1 MVMPKLRVVAF
12 SVLFFGLAF
21 SAVSLIFYFG
31 DWQRLAL
38 VGSAGVFVGLVAAP
52 TIEPKAF
59 KRAWVYELLFGTLAG
74 AILGLVSGA
83 GPEAAGIGALLGGV
97 LGYLAPYWIKHVP
110 IP

>member
-1 MVMPKLRVVAF
+1 MPKLRVVAF
-12 SVLFFGLAF
+12 SVLFFGVAF
-21 SAVSLIFYFG
+21 SAVSLVFYFG

-59 KRAWVYELLFGTLAG
+59 KHAWAYELLFGALAG

-83 GPEAAGIGALLGGV
+83 GPQAAGLGALLGGV

>member
-1 MVMPKLRVVAF
+1 MPKLPVVAF
-12 SVLFFGLAF
+12 STLFFGIAF
-21 SAVSLIFYFG
+21 SAISLIFNFG

-38 VGSAGVFVGLVAAP
+38 VGSAGVFLGLVTAP

-59 KRAWVYELLFGTLAG
+59 KHAWAYELLFGALAG
-74 AILGLVSGA
+74 AMLGLVFGA

>member
-1 MVMPKLRVVAF
+1 MPKLRVVAF
-12 SVLFFGLAF
+12 SILFFGVAF

-52 TIEPKAF
+52 TIEPKMF
-59 KRAWVYELLFGTLAG
+59 KHAWAYELVSGALAG
-74 AILGLVSGA
+74 AILGLVFGTEPETA
-83 GPEAAGIGALLGGV
+83 GVGALLGGV